1 MRLFFLATIFLA
13 SIVVVNAQNAAL
25 AQKLSD
31 QEWENLSAALE
42 KEDWNEA
49 VNLSKQYLAKLK
61 TEDSQNTLARLRYM
75 LLFSAAGRVGLGQMS
90 YDDLEKTANPFV
102 GQEVQLPYGRIVTEC
117 RGNPGA
123 ICFPAGGNHDV
134 SVASLNRKAT
144 YIHAFVYANLQQ
156 KFDYA
161 SHLGEL
167 GTVRGVVD
175 SIQFNP
181 NRSNIWIM
189 RIFLK
194 NSAIVLAK

>member
-1 MRLFFLATIFLA
+1 MKLVFLATLVLA
-13 SIVVVNAQNAAL
+13 SLVAVNAQNTAPE
-25 AQKLSD
+25 QRLSN
-31 QEWENLSAALE
+31 QEWEHLSAALE

-49 VNLSKQYLAKLK
+49 VNLSTQYLAKLK
-61 TEDSQNTLARLRYM
+61 TEDPQNTLARLRYM
-75 LLFSAAGRVGLGQMS
+75 LLFSAAGRVGLGQMTF
-90 YDDLEKTANPFV
+90 DDLEKTANPLV

-123 ICFPAGGNHDV
+123 ICFPSRSNHDV

-144 YIHAFVYANLQQ
+144 YIHAFVYANLQH

-161 SHLGEL
+161 AHLGEL
-167 GTVRGVVD
+167 GTVRGVID

-189 RIFLK
+189 RIFL
-194 NSAIVLAK
+194 NNGSIVLAK